1 MILKMNTSKY
11 LMVMEFYLHYVS
23 VTNKLNCSC
32 PAFKFGDA
40 FQKRDV
46 L

>member
-1 MILKMNTSKY
+1 MILKMNTSKQ
-11 LMVMEFYLHYVS
+11 LMVMEFYLHYVII
-23 VTNKLNCSC
+23 TNKLNCSC
-32 PAFKFGDA
+32 PDFKFGDA